1 MKMILSLLAVL
12 LMVGCNSKVDE
23 AQSVDTSNIIID
35 NAYAVLDNEKLMQQ
49 YRDFNGHLI
58 TEFDIDFR
66 TITTSDDVDIDS
78 YANKEFAKL
87 QENSRSQ
94 SGKAILMVVNTLQDK
109 VRLEV
114 SMALEPVY
122 TDAFI
127 SYIERKG
134 FVPYFRDGK
143 FADAIYAAAELIS
156 DRAYEARDGKEFMP
170 PMESKSIG
178 AGAKTKAHIGVKDMD
193 AKKGDAVV
201 VDSTDA
207 PKQVLQKYLGVLKKH
222 NRNPNL
228 DIYTDATKAFFRTW
242 TVTTIN
248 QDHEVDTLSRC
259 TGGEVLY
266 ADDNIHAVLAHRPY
280 DKHRKC
286 APYFFKKEQ
295 GAWKID
301 IATMAQTIRFNV
313 DMQWHFNLDERLKK
327 EGMYYA
333 FAFDG
338 YGFDGNGYPRKAK
351 NYTEWDKY
359 RWKYTCGGYL
369 HPGDDRNNPRCWIK
383 YALPGGAAYVRLGFD
398 GYDKIYG
405 FGKDFNR
412 KTNVTK
418 KEIMDYLNNVPH
430 GEVATII
437 LEHYYLN
444 GKETYKF
451 DDILN
456 PNVEVRYET
465 RQGIAP

>member
-1 MKMILSLLAVL
+1 MILNLLAVVL
-12 LMVGCNSKVDE
+12 IVGCNSKVE
-23 AQSVDTSNIIID
+23 EKESIDTSNIIID
-35 NAYAVLDNEKLMQQ
+35 NAYAVLDNEKFMQQ

-66 TITTSDDVDIDS
+66 TITTNDDVDIDS

-87 QENSRSQ
+87 QENSRSK

-114 SMALEPVY
+114 SMALEPIY
-122 TDAFI
+122 TDAFV

-134 FVPYFRDGK
+134 FVPYFRDAK

-170 PMESKSIG
+170 PMKSKSIG
-178 AGAKTKAHIGVKDMD
+178 AGAKTKAHIGVKDVN
-193 AKKGDAVV
+193 AKKGDAVAS
-201 VDSTDA
+201 DSADT
-207 PKQVLQKYLGVLKKH
+207 PKKVLQKYLGVLKKH
-222 NRNPNL
+222 NRNPDL

-266 ADDNIHAVLAHRPY
+266 AEDSIHAVLAHRPY

-301 IATMAQTIRFNV
+301 FATMAQTIGFNV

-338 YGFDGNGYPRKAK
+338 YGFDRNGYPFTPIGKGEKPKGVRWGFQSNTWYKPSEQ
-351 NYTEWDKY
+351 NLY
-359 RWKYTCGGYL
+359 RQNQKKYT
-369 HPGDDRNNPRCWIK
+369 RSWITNVWN
-383 YALPGGAAYVRLGFD
+383 GEAADVRLGLEVQDYILGIGEGEHANDVNYATFMEYMHQIPS
-398 GYDKIYG
+398 GEIVTVKVRHYDP
-405 FGKDFNR
+405 
-412 KTNVTK
+412 KTKTRR
-418 KEIMDYLNNVPH
+418 
-430 GEVATII
+430 II
-437 LEHYYLN
+437 
-444 GKETYKF
+444 
-451 DDILN
+451 
-456 PNVEVRYET
+456 VR
-465 RQGIAP
+465 RGIAP